1 MPLSDHERLM
11 QRLKELGIQPPAG
24 QNAPNVEPAAEPEP
38 SDSVTCVRIPKQID
52 GVTCVR
58 ISKQIN
64 VAEPQPE
71 NWRSTAM
78 QGNQIAKKPE
88 PRDAVLSVR
97 IPKQLKNG
105 AVSAAKRKGKRTGG
119 SRKLSDFV
127 IGALESAIEA
137 EKG

>member
-1 MPLSDHERLM
+1 MLSVRIPKQLKNGAVSAAKRKGKRIGGSRKLSDYEKLMERL
-11 QRLKELGIQPPAG
+11 RGLGIQPPAG
-24 QNAPNVEPAAEPEP
+24 QNAPSVEPTVEPI
-38 SDSVTCVRIPKQID
+38 V
-52 GVTCVR
+52 
-58 ISKQIN
+58 
-64 VAEPQPE
+64 EPQPE
-71 NWRSTAM
+71 NWRSTTM
-78 QGNQIAKKPE
+78 QGNHIAKKPE

-105 AVSAAKRKGKRTGG
+105 AVSAAKRKGKRIGG

>member
-11 QRLKELGIQPPAG
+11 QRLKGLGIQPPAG

-38 SDSVTCVRIPKQID
+38 SDS
-52 GVTCVR
+52 VTCVR

>member
-1 MPLSDHERLM
+1 MPLSDHEKLMERL
-11 QRLKELGIQPPAG
+11 RGLGIQPPAG
-24 QNAPNVEPAAEPEP
+24 QNAPSVEP
-38 SDSVTCVRIPKQID
+38 
-52 GVTCVR
+52 
-58 ISKQIN
+58 

-71 NWRSTAM
+71 NWRSTTM
-78 QGNQIAKKPE
+78 QGNQIAKKAE

-127 IGALESAIEA
+127 IEALESAIEA

>member
-11 QRLKELGIQPPAG
+11 QRLKGLGIQPPAG
-24 QNAPNVEPAAEPEP
+24 QNAPSVEP
-38 SDSVTCVRIPKQID
+38 VV
-52 GVTCVR
+52 
-58 ISKQIN
+58 
-64 VAEPQPE
+64 EPQPAT
-71 NWRSTAM
+71 WRSTAM

-127 IGALESAIEA
+127 IGALESAIKA
-137 EKG
+137 ESSQQRNPNND

>member
-24 QNAPNVEPAAEPEP
+24 QNAPSVEP
-38 SDSVTCVRIPKQID
+38 VV
-52 GVTCVR
+52 
-58 ISKQIN
+58 
-64 VAEPQPE
+64 EPQPE

>member
-11 QRLKELGIQPPAG
+11 QRLKGLGIQTPAG
-24 QNAPNVEPAAEPEP
+24 QNAPSVEPTVEPI
-38 SDSVTCVRIPKQID
+38 V
-52 GVTCVR
+52 
-58 ISKQIN
+58 
-64 VAEPQPE
+64 EPQPE

-88 PRDAVLSVR
+88 PRDAVLSIR

>member
-11 QRLKELGIQPPAG
+11 QRLKGLGIQPPAG
-24 QNAPNVEPAAEPEP
+24 QNAPSVEPVVEP
-38 SDSVTCVRIPKQID
+38 VV
-52 GVTCVR
+52 
-58 ISKQIN
+58 
-64 VAEPQPE
+64 EPQPE